1 MWKEVQTV
9 SVTNLNL
16 EMIRLLLEVTDCD
29 MKQSDLDQYEKLT
42 IEINRSAAIEELTD
56 MIVPL
61 ETEIER
67 QLQTLLREK
76 DSLSIYTAL
85 YYFIKSLMEQF
96 KGISRLADMD
106 PEFPKLYSNSKQAKQ
121 KITRLRRSLQTYELK
136 SNNKEI
142 LRPRLFALEV
152 QDYEESIDN

>member
-42 IEINRSAAIEELTD
+42 FEINRSAAIEELTD

-67 QLQTLLREK
+67 
-76 DSLSIYTAL
+76 
-85 YYFIKSLMEQF
+85 
-96 KGISRLADMD
+96 
-106 PEFPKLYSNSKQAKQ
+106 
-121 KITRLRRSLQTYELK
+121 
-136 SNNKEI
+136 
-142 LRPRLFALEV
+142 
-152 QDYEESIDN
+152 